1 MAFDGFTHFARR
13 YRMRLR
19 DGVPCLLAFAGP
31 PKLEREWREVE
42 LGKRELAA
50 GE

>member
-19 DGVPCLLAFAGP
+19 DGGPCPLVFANP

-42 LGKRELAA
+42 LGERELAT

>member
-13 YRMRLR
+13 YRTR
-19 DGVPCLLAFAGP
+19 DTCPCPLVFAGP
-31 PKLEREWREVE
+31 PELEREWREIE
-42 LGKRELAA
+42 LGKRELAT